1 MTPLPE
7 VIRKGGFDLT
17 LVSRKGK
24 AAIYWQHWPSG
35 NPDNDAYEII
45 LPRVLNTNFLGE
57 AVPPYEAYP
66 KAEECGIKGW
76 TLTTLD
82 GAKRKLEEASQKA
95 PRSLHV
101 SRRNRS
107 VAVPGSREGVTTK

>member
-1 MTPLPE
+1 MRPLPE
-7 VIRKGGFDLT
+7 IIRRGGFELT
-17 LVSRKGK
+17 LVGRKGK
-24 AAIYWQHWPSG
+24 AAIYRQHSPSG
-35 NPDNDAYEII
+35 NPDNAAYEVI
-45 LPRVLNTNFLGE
+45 LPRVLNTNFLRE

-66 KAEECGIKGW
+66 KAEEWGIRGW

-82 GAKRKLEEASQKA
+82 GAKSKLEEVSQKA

-101 SRRNRS
+101 SRRNRF

>member
-1 MTPLPE
+1 MKPLPTTL
-7 VIRKGGFDLT
+7 RKGGFELT
-17 LVSRKGK
+17 LVGRKRK
-24 AAIYWQHWPSG
+24 AAIYRQHWPFG
-35 NPDNDAYEII
+35 NPDNDAYEVI

-57 AVPPYEAYP
+57 AVPPYKAYP
-66 KAEECGIKGW
+66 KAEEWGIRGW

-107 VAVPGSREGVTTK
+107 VAVPGSREGVTIK